1 MAQQQSALGQMQY
14 IFLYL
19 FTRVSAT
26 LEQLSRAIDGMTQ
39 KLLLQKTMRHHHILA
54 SGIPLLLGR
63 VYMNRRKLILA
74 TPLFA
79 TALILAGCS
88 GAEESALE
96 KPERMEAAE
105 APAEMA
111 SADAAAGPN
120 VRVSAAP
127 GVAFNYRY
135 AFRVPDA
142 KIAGVQEEH
151 AAACET
157 LGLSR
162 CRITGMRYQ
171 LIDEDEVNASLAF
184 KLDPSIARKFGKDAI
199 SSVEKAKGILVD
211 SEISGIDVGSQI
223 TASQRRSSDLQAELN
238 RIEARL
244 KAGGMGD
251 RERTELQEQAQ
262 RMRDQLDGERDTRR
276 VGEESLATTPME
288 FSYSGGEG
296 IPGFGSG
303 NPFAGAWETAIA
315 SFVTMASFL
324 LLLIGGGLPWVLLVV
339 GLIWLLRS
347 KLGLGVR
354 RWWGSNTPLND
365 KPVKD

>member
-1 MAQQQSALGQMQY
+1 M
-14 IFLYL
+14 
-19 FTRVSAT
+19 
-26 LEQLSRAIDGMTQ
+26 
-39 KLLLQKTMRHHHILA
+39 KRH
-54 SGIPLLLGR
+54 
-63 VYMNRRKLILA
+63 VFVLA
-74 TPLFA
+74 TPLIA
-79 TALILAGCS
+79 TTIFLAACS
-88 GAEESALE
+88 EDRSAGSGQTQSMNVRE
-96 KPERMEAAE
+96 E
-105 APAEMA
+105 APMAEMA
-111 SADAAAGPN
+111 AGESMSADAVAGPN

-142 KIAGVQEEH
+142 KIAAVQEEH

-162 CRITGMRYQ
+162 CRITGMRYS

-199 SSVEKAKGILVD
+199 ASVEKAKGILVD
-211 SEISGIDVGSQI
+211 SQIQGVDVGSGI
-223 TASQRRSSDLQAELN
+223 TASQRRSSDLQAELT

-251 RERTELQEQAQ
+251 WERTELQEQA
-262 RMRDQLDGERDTRR
+262 RRLREQLDGERDTRR
-276 VGEESLATTPME
+276 SGEEQLATTPME

-303 NPFAGAWETAIA
+303 NPFAGALETAIA

-324 LLLIGGGLPWVLLVV
+324 LLLIGGGLPWVLLGALVV
-339 GLIWLLRS
+339 WLLRS
-347 KLGLGVR
+347 RLGAGLR
-354 RWWGSNTPLND
+354 RWWGKNTPLND
-365 KPVKD
+365 APVKE

>member
-1 MAQQQSALGQMQY
+1 M
-14 IFLYL
+14 
-19 FTRVSAT
+19 
-26 LEQLSRAIDGMTQ
+26 
-39 KLLLQKTMRHHHILA
+39 KRH
-54 SGIPLLLGR
+54 
-63 VYMNRRKLILA
+63 VFVLA
-74 TPLFA
+74 TPLIA
-79 TALILAGCS
+79 TTIILAACS
-88 GAEESALE
+88 DNRNAGSDQTQAMDMREQ
-96 KPERMEAAE
+96 
-105 APAEMA
+105 APMTEMA
-111 SADAAAGPN
+111 ASESMSADAVAGPN

-142 KIAGVQEEH
+142 KIAAVQEEH

-162 CRITGMRYQ
+162 CRITGMRYS
-171 LIDEDEVNASLAF
+171 LIDEDEVTASLAF

-199 SSVEKAKGILVD
+199 ASVEKAKGILVD
-211 SEISGIDVGSQI
+211 SQIQGVDVGSGI
-223 TASQRRSSDLQAELN
+223 SASQRRSSDLQAELS

-262 RMRDQLDGERDTRR
+262 RIRQQLDSERDTRR
-276 VGEESLATTPME
+276 AGEEQLATTPME

-324 LLLIGGGLPWVLLVV
+324 LLLIGGGLPWVLL
-339 GLIWLLRS
+339 GALLMWLLRS
-347 KLGLGVR
+347 RLGAGVR
-354 RWWGSNTPLND
+354 RWWQKNTPLND
-365 KPVKD
+365 EGAKE

>member
-1 MAQQQSALGQMQY
+1 M
-14 IFLYL
+14 
-19 FTRVSAT
+19 
-26 LEQLSRAIDGMTQ
+26 
-39 KLLLQKTMRHHHILA
+39 KRH
-54 SGIPLLLGR
+54 
-63 VYMNRRKLILA
+63 VFVLA
-74 TPLFA
+74 TPLIA
-79 TALILAGCS
+79 TTIILAACS
-88 GAEESALE
+88 DNRNAGSDQTQAMDMREQ
-96 KPERMEAAE
+96 
-105 APAEMA
+105 APMTEMA
-111 SADAAAGPN
+111 ASESMSADAVAGPN

-142 KIAGVQEEH
+142 KIAAVQEEH

-162 CRITGMRYQ
+162 CRITGMRYS
-171 LIDEDEVNASLAF
+171 LIDEDEVTASLAF
-184 KLDPSIARKFGKDAI
+184 KLDPSIARKFGKEAI
-199 SSVEKAKGILVD
+199 ASVEKAKGILVD
-211 SEISGIDVGSQI
+211 SQIQGVDVGSGI
-223 TASQRRSSDLQAELN
+223 SASQRRSSDLQAELS

-262 RMRDQLDGERDTRR
+262 RIRQQLDSERDTRR
-276 VGEESLATTPME
+276 AGEEQLATTPME

-324 LLLIGGGLPWVLLVV
+324 LLLIGGGLPWVLL
-339 GLIWLLRS
+339 GALLLWLLRS
-347 KLGLGVR
+347 RLGAGVR
-354 RWWGSNTPLND
+354 RWWQKNTPLND
-365 KPVKD
+365 EGAKE